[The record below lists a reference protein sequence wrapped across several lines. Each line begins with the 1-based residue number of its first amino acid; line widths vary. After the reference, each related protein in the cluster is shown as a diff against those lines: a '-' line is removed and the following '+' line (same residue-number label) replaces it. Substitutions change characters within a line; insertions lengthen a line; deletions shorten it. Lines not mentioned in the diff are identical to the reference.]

1 MIVVTG
7 GCGFIGSEIVRLL
20 LARGEKV
27 RVVDNMSK
35 PSSRV
40 PAGVEFVEGDL
51 AKPGVA
57 HEAFSGARACVNLA
71 ARIGGIGY
79 FHKLP
84 AEILS
89 ENNLIYSYTFEA
101 AVARKLE
108 RMLFMSSS
116 MVFESADRFPS
127 VETDLR
133 IIPPPFTAYGFSKL
147 IGEWYCRAFHDQYGL
162 PYTIIRPFNAIGPE
176 EAAGDEVGDAHV
188 IPDLVK
194 KIRGGQHPVEILG
207 DGSQTRCFTHVEDI
221 ARGVLMALDSPAAVN
236 EDFNLGNSEEITM
249 LDLAKRIYAL
259 CRTDKPFAARHV
271 PGFPSD
277 VRRRVPDASK
287 ARRVLG
293 WEPTHR
299 FEDALREVVGVAHA

>member
-20 LARGEKV
+20 LARGERV

-40 PAGVEFVEGDL
+40 PAGVDFVEGDL

-57 HEAFSGARACVNLA
+57 REAFRGARACVNLA

-101 AVARKLE
+101 AVAEKLE

-133 IIPPPFTAYGFSKL
+133 VIPPPFTAYGFSKL
-147 IGEWYCRAFHDQYGL
+147 IGEWYCRAFWDQHRL

-207 DGSQTRCFTHVEDI
+207 DGRQTRCFTHVEDI

-249 LDLAKRIYAL
+249 LDLAQRIYAL
-259 CRTDKPFAARHV
+259 CRTDTPFQARFV

-299 FEDALREVVGVAHA
+299 FEDALREVVGVAHG